1 MTKKAALFEVI
12 EEIGFGPF
20 HVLTFIVCG
29 CAWLAIGTELTLIT
43 SVAKAVGQELH
54 LDPLGRALMVTIMFL
69 GVLIGNLLSGS
80 LGDNYGRRIV
90 IIVSCVGIIVFTIIS
105 SFAQSAITL
114 TAARLFVGAALGIGQ
129 PGIYSL
135 ASELTPIW
143 WRFASSSVWQSS
155 YCCGALYSAL
165 LLLYDDPDLQHL
177 HWRWLLRMGTIPAAA
192 CLIMSMFFLYQ
203 SPSFL
208 ATNGHYDEA
217 VKVLDAMKW
226 FNSASSV
233 SSEFTPPPPNVD
245 SSLWENSGKQAS
257 IVLGHQMLWS
267 TIVAVFS
274 CFTANF
280 IYFGCMYA
288 FPLLLPNVFR
298 HTSAAF
304 ALFVGGLWELVG
316 YMLGLIIGN
325 WFTRKQAL
333 KIYLGGTVLSIL
345 IFNCAS
351 LVDKGSVAPQIAL
364 YVGCYGIRAVSAFGF
379 VAIYQY
385 VTEIYPTQARNT
397 GSAFSFAGGRL
408 GAMLAPIMYECLQNA
423 FQSFAAFFFF
433 AAACACLNFLLIDT
447 LPFET
452 AGTLLADNEPLYQ
465 DPVQTEQH
473 QHGAACPR
481 VVDSYA
487 T

>member
-1 MTKKAALFEVI
+1 
-12 EEIGFGPF
+12 
-20 HVLTFIVCG
+20 
-29 CAWLAIGTELTLIT
+29 
-43 SVAKAVGQELH
+43 
-54 LDPLGRALMVTIMFL
+54 MVTIMFL

-233 SSEFTPPPPNVD
+233 SSEFTPP
-245 SSLWENSGKQAS
+245 
-257 IVLGHQMLWS
+257 HQMLTVPCGRTLGSKHPLFWG
-267 TIVAVFS
+267 TRCCGQRLLR
-274 CFTANF
+274 CFHVS
-280 IYFGCMYA
+280 
-288 FPLLLPNVFR
+288 LPI
-298 HTSAAF
+298 S
-304 ALFVGGLWELVG
+304 
-316 YMLGLIIGN
+316 Y
-325 WFTRKQAL
+325 
-333 KIYLGGTVLSIL
+333 IL
-345 IFNCAS
+345 
-351 LVDKGSVAPQIAL
+351 
-364 YVGCYGIRAVSAFGF
+364 
-379 VAIYQY
+379 
-385 VTEIYPTQARNT
+385 
-397 GSAFSFAGGRL
+397 
-408 GAMLAPIMYECLQNA
+408 
-423 FQSFAAFFFF
+423 
-433 AAACACLNFLLIDT
+433 AACTHFHCCCPMSSDTPVQLLHC
-447 LPFET
+447 
-452 AGTLLADNEPLYQ
+452 LLADYGN
-465 DPVQTEQH
+465 
-473 QHGAACPR
+473 
-481 VVDSYA
+481 SWA
-487 T
+487 TCWV